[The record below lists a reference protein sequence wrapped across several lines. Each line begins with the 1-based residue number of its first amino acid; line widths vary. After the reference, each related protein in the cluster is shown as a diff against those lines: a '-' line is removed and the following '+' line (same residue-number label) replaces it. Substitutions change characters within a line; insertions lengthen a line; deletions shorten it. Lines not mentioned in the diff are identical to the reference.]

1 MGERMFQHYT
11 RMLGRWWWLLLV
23 SMLIP
28 MMVSYGL
35 VSRQPPVYQ
44 ARATLMVGTSLQT
57 LNPDPWQM
65 NLSTTLAGAYAEL
78 AKQRPVLEAVIDRL
92 GLPRTPDQ
100 LAQQIETRIY
110 SGAQLLEI
118 RVVDTDPEVAAL
130 VANAVADELIR
141 RSPASG
147 ASDPE
152 QQAFIRRQMA
162 DLRARIEGVDSEIAR
177 LTDQMATLTSAAE
190 IREVQDRIAALETV
204 KITYQARYAE
214 FLQLYNPESPNL
226 LTFFDPA
233 SPPQKP
239 VPSRASLIIAVAGAA
254 GLALAIA
261 ALILM
266 DYLDTSLRWENDAV
280 QASLGLPILGAI
292 PQIAHRERA
301 SIKTGQM
308 GSPLLSESIHG
319 IQTTIFFSHPDRAPR
334 TLLITSPGAQE
345 GKSFVLAHLAAALT
359 AAGYR
364 VIAMDVDLR
373 RPSLHEFFEK
383 PNIAGLADLLD
394 GRLAERLPME
404 ALQATEIENLWLL
417 PAGRTSIEPTLLVGS
432 RRFRALLE
440 ELQRHADVVLID
452 SPPVLGPPEATL
464 LASMTD
470 ATLLVVDDGITRHAA
485 ARKAR
490 DRLMG
495 QEGVCLLGV
504 VFNRVRSSLYGYLYG
519 YGYGYYGKNGKP
531 RHRRKKRP
539 YLTLAE
545 AADRLG
551 VSKEAARH
559 WCQAGKLPARRVL
572 FWWRIRPEDVERLI
586 AEALGARASTDQT
599 EKAIE
604 RTIV

>member
-1 MGERMFQHYT
+1 MGEPMFQHYT
-11 RMLGRWWWLLLV
+11 RILGRWWWLLLISTIV
-23 SMLIP
+23 P

-35 VSRQPPVYQ
+35 LSRKPPVYQ

-78 AKQRPVLEAVIDRL
+78 ARQEPVLEAVIDRL
-92 GLPRTPDQ
+92 GLPRAPEQ

-118 RVVDTDPEVAAL
+118 RVMDTDPEVAAL
-130 VANAVADELIR
+130 IANALADELIR
-141 RSPASG
+141 RSPAYG

-152 QQAFIRRQMA
+152 QQAFLRRQMA
-162 DLRARIEGVDSEIAR
+162 DLRARIENVDDEIAR
-177 LTDQMATLTSAAE
+177 LTDQMATLVSAAE

-204 KITYQARYAE
+204 KTTYQARYAD

-226 LTFFDPA
+226 LSLFNAAT
-233 SPPQKP
+233 PPQQP
-239 VPSRASLIIAVAGAA
+239 IPNRALLVVAVAGVA
-254 GLALAIA
+254 GLALAVA

-266 DYLDTSLRWENDAV
+266 DYLDTSLRWENDTV
-280 QASLGLPILGAI
+280 QAGLGLPILGAI
-292 PQIAHRERA
+292 PSVAHRERA
-301 SIKTGQM
+301 SIKAGQM

-319 IQTTIFFSHPDRAPR
+319 IQTTIFFSRPDRAPR

-383 PNIAGLADLLD
+383 PNVVGLANLLD
-394 GRLAERLPME
+394 GRLTGPWPME

-417 PAGRTSIEPTLLVGS
+417 PAGRTSVEPALLVGS
-432 RRFRALLE
+432 RRFRTLLE
-440 ELQRHADVVLID
+440 ELRRHADVVLID
-452 SPPVLGPPEATL
+452 SPPVLGPPEAAL
-464 LASMTD
+464 LASMAD

-495 QEGVCLLGV
+495 QEGVHLMGV
-504 VFNRVRSSLYGYLYG
+504 VFNRVRSSSYGYLYG
-519 YGYGYYGKNGKP
+519 YGYYSRDGKP
-531 RHRRKKRP
+531 RRRRKKRP
-539 YLTLAE
+539 YLTVAE

-551 VSKEAARH
+551 VSKETALH
-559 WCQAGKLPARRVL
+559 WCRTGKLPATRVGL
-572 FWWRIRPEDVERLI
+572 WWRIRPDDVERLI
-586 AEALGARASTDQT
+586 AEALSTGTPVDRT
-599 EKAIE
+599 ESRVTA
-604 RTIV
+604 

>member
-1 MGERMFQHYT
+1 MGES
-11 RMLGRWWWLLLV
+11 MLQRYLRLLGQWWWLLLI
-23 SMLIP
+23 STLIP

-35 VSRQPPVYQ
+35 LSQKPPLYQ

-57 LNPDPWQM
+57 LNPDPWQV

-78 AKQRPVLEAVIDRL
+78 ARQRPVLEAVIDRL
-92 GLPRTPDQ
+92 GLPGTPEQ
-100 LAQQIETRIY
+100 LVQQIETRIY

-118 RVVDTDPEVAAL
+118 RVVDTDPAVAAL
-130 VANAVADELIR
+130 IANALADELIR

-162 DLRARIEGVDSEIAR
+162 DLRARIESVDEEIAR

-190 IREVQDRIAALETV
+190 IREVHDRIAALETV
-204 KITYQARYAE
+204 KTTYQARYAD

-226 LTFFDPA
+226 LTFFDQA
-233 SPPQKP
+233 SPPTSP
-239 VPSRASLIIAVAGAA
+239 LPSRALLIVAVAGAA
-254 GLALAIA
+254 GLALAVA

-266 DYLDTSLRWENDAV
+266 DYLDTSLRWENDTV

-292 PQIAHRERA
+292 PHVAHRERA
-301 SIKTGQM
+301 SIKAGQM

-319 IQTTIFFSHPDRAPR
+319 IQTTLFFSHPDRAPR

-383 PNIAGLADLLD
+383 PNIIGLADLLS
-394 GRLAERLPME
+394 GQLADLLPME
-404 ALQATEIENLWLL
+404 VLQPTGIENLWLL
-417 PAGRTSIEPTLLVGS
+417 PAGRTSIEPALLVGS
-432 RRFRALLE
+432 RRFRALLG
-440 ELQRHADVVLID
+440 ELQRHADVVLMD
-452 SPPVLGPPEATL
+452 SPPVLGPPEAAL
-464 LASMTD
+464 LAGMAD
-470 ATLLVVDDGITRHAA
+470 AALLVVDDGITSHTA

-495 QEGVCLLGV
+495 QEGVRLLGV
-504 VFNRVRSSLYGYLYG
+504 VFNRVRSSSYGYLYG
-519 YGYGYYGKNGKP
+519 YSYYGKNGKP

-539 YLTLAE
+539 YLTLSD

-551 VSKEAARH
+551 VSRETVHH
-559 WCQAGKLPARRVL
+559 WCRTGKLPAKRWGP
-572 FWWRIRPEDVERLI
+572 WWRIQPDDVERLI
-586 AEALGARASTDQT
+586 AEALGKRTHTEGEMAAERAL
-599 EKAIE
+599 
-604 RTIV
+604 V

>member
-1 MGERMFQHYT
+1 MTEFLARY
-11 RMLGRWWWLLLV
+11 GRVLRENWWLLLLGV
-23 SMLIP
+23 LIP

-35 VSRQPPVYQ
+35 LSRRPLLYQ

-65 NLSTTLAGAYAEL
+65 NLSMTLAGAYAEL
-78 AKQRPVLEAVIDRL
+78 AKQGPVLEAVIDRL

-130 VANAVADELIR
+130 IANALADELIR

-147 ASDPE
+147 TSDPE

-162 DLRARIEGVDSEIAR
+162 DLQARIESVDGEIAR
-177 LTDQMATLTSAAE
+177 LTDRMATLTSAAE

-204 KITYQARYAE
+204 KTTYQARYAD

-226 LTFFDPA
+226 LSLFDPA
-233 SPPQKP
+233 SPPQRP
-239 VPSRASLIIAVAGAA
+239 IPSRTMLVVAVAGIA
-254 GLALAIA
+254 GLALAIG
-261 ALILM
+261 ALILI
-266 DYLDTSLRWENDAV
+266 DYLDTSLRWENDTV

-292 PQIAHRERA
+292 PHIAHQERTFP
-301 SIKTGQM
+301 KDGQI

-319 IQTTIFFSHPDRAPR
+319 IQTTIFFSRPDRAPR

-345 GKSFVLAHLAAALT
+345 GKSFVLAHLAVALT

-364 VIAMDVDLR
+364 VIAMDADLR
-373 RPSLHEFFEK
+373 RPSLHEFFDK
-383 PNIAGLADLLD
+383 PNVVGLADLLNGQRVD
-394 GRLAERLPME
+394 RLSTEV
-404 ALQATEIENLWLL
+404 LQKTGIENLWLL
-417 PAGRTSIEPTLLVGS
+417 PAGRTSIEPALLIGS

-440 ELQRHADVVLID
+440 ELQRYADVILID
-452 SPPVLGPPEATL
+452 SPPVLGPPEAAL
-464 LASMTD
+464 LASMAD
-470 ATLLVVDDGITRHAA
+470 ATLLVVDDGITRHTA

-495 QEGVCLLGV
+495 QEEVRLLGV
-504 VFNRVRSSLYGYLYG
+504 VFNRVRSSSYGYLYA
-519 YGYGYYGKNGKP
+519 YGYSSRNGKP

-539 YLTLAE
+539 YLTVAE

-551 VSKEAARH
+551 VSKKTAYH
-559 WCQAGKLPARRVL
+559 WCRTGKLPAKRIGL
-572 FWWRIRPEDVERLI
+572 WWRVRPEDVDRLI
-586 AEALGARASTDQT
+586 AEAMSKRADM
-599 EKAIE
+599 EHAE
-604 RTIV
+604 RTPL

>member
-1 MGERMFQHYT
+1 MGEPMLQRYV
-11 RMLGRWWWLLLV
+11 RMLGRWWLLLI

-35 VSRQPPVYQ
+35 LSQKPPLYQ
-44 ARATLMVGTSLQT
+44 ARATLMVGTTLQT
-57 LNPDPWQM
+57 TNPDPWQM

-78 AKQRPVLEAVIDRL
+78 ARQRPVLEAVIDRL
-92 GLPRTPDQ
+92 GLPRTPEQ
-100 LAQQIETRIY
+100 LVQQIETRIY

-130 VANAVADELIR
+130 IANALADELVR

-147 ASDPE
+147 AVDPE

-162 DLRARIEGVDSEIAR
+162 DLRARIENVDEEIAR
-177 LTDQMATLTSAAE
+177 LTDQMATLTSVAE

-204 KITYQARYAE
+204 KTTYQARYAD

-226 LTFFDPA
+226 LTFFDQASPPA
-233 SPPQKP
+233 SPL
-239 VPSRASLIIAVAGAA
+239 PSRALLIVAVAGAA
-254 GLALAIA
+254 GLALAVA

-266 DYLDTSLRWENDAV
+266 DYLDTSLRWENDTV

-292 PQIAHRERA
+292 PQVAHRERSVLLA
-301 SIKTGQM
+301 GRM
-308 GSPLLSESIHG
+308 EPLLSESVHG
-319 IQTTIFFSHPDRAPR
+319 IQTQIFFTRPDQAPR
-334 TLLITSPGAQE
+334 TLLVTSPSAQE
-345 GKSFVLAHLAAALT
+345 GKSFVLAHLATALT

-383 PNIAGLADLLD
+383 PNIIGLADLLS
-394 GRLAERLPME
+394 GQLADQFPME
-404 ALQATEIENLWLL
+404 VIQPTGIENLWLL
-417 PAGRTSIEPTLLVGS
+417 PAGRTSIEPALLVGS
-432 RRFRALLE
+432 RRFWALLE
-440 ELQRHADVVLID
+440 ELQRHADVVLMD
-452 SPPVLGPPEATL
+452 SPPVLGPPEAAL
-464 LASMTD
+464 LAGMAD
-470 ATLLVVDDGITRHAA
+470 AVLLVVDDGITSHAA

-495 QEGVCLLGV
+495 QEDVRLLGV
-504 VFNRVRSSLYGYLYG
+504 VFNRVRSSSYGYL

-539 YLTLAE
+539 YLTLSE

-551 VSKEAARH
+551 VSRETVRH
-559 WCQAGKLPARRVL
+559 WCRTGKLPAKR
-572 FWWRIRPEDVERLI
+572 WGPGWRIQPDDVERLI
-586 AEALGARASTDQT
+586 AEAMGKRTRTERAM
-599 EKAIE
+599 AAE
-604 RTIV
+604 RVLA

>member
-1 MGERMFQHYT
+1 MTELLSRY
-11 RMLGRWWWLLLV
+11 GRILRENWWLLLLGI
-23 SMLIP
+23 LIP
-28 MMVSYGL
+28 MTISYSL
-35 VSRQPPVYQ
+35 LSRRPPVYQ

-78 AKQRPVLEAVIDRL
+78 VKQGPVLEAVIDRL
-92 GLPRTPDQ
+92 GLPRTPEQ

-130 VANAVADELIR
+130 IANALADELIR

-162 DLRARIEGVDSEIAR
+162 DLQARIESVDGEIAR
-177 LTDQMATLTSAAE
+177 LTDRMATLTSAAE
-190 IREVQDRIAALETV
+190 IREVQERIAALETV
-204 KITYQARYAE
+204 KTTYQARYAD

-226 LTFFDPA
+226 LSLFDPA
-233 SPPQKP
+233 TPPQRP
-239 VPSRASLIIAVAGAA
+239 IPTRTTLIVGVAGLA
-254 GLALAIA
+254 GLALAVG
-261 ALILM
+261 ALILI
-266 DYLDTSLRWENDAV
+266 DYLDTSLRWESDTA

-292 PQIAHRERA
+292 PQIAHQDRA
-301 SIKTGQM
+301 FVRAGQA
-308 GSPLLSESIHG
+308 GSPLLSESVHG

-345 GKSFVLAHLAAALT
+345 GKSFILAHLAVALT

-364 VIAMDVDLR
+364 VIAVDADLR

-383 PNIAGLADLLD
+383 PNVIGLADLLN
-394 GRLAERLPME
+394 GQLADQLPVE
-404 ALQATEIENLWLL
+404 ALQATGIENLRLL
-417 PAGRTSIEPTLLVGS
+417 PAGRTSIEPTLLIGS
-432 RRFRALLE
+432 RRFRILLE
-440 ELQRHADVVLID
+440 ELQRHADVVLLD
-452 SPPVLGPPEATL
+452 SPPVLGPPEAVL
-464 LASMTD
+464 LAGMAD

-490 DRLMG
+490 DRLMS
-495 QEGVCLLGV
+495 QENIHLLGV
-504 VFNRVRSSLYGYLYG
+504 VFNRVRPSSYYGYLH
-519 YGYGYYGKNGKP
+519 GYYTRNGKP

-551 VSKEAARH
+551 VSKKTAYH
-559 WCQAGKLPARRVL
+559 WCRTGKLPAKRVGL
-572 FWWRIRPEDVERLI
+572 WWRVRPEDVDRLI
-586 AEALGARASTDQT
+586 ADAMSKRANV
-599 EKAIE
+599 ERAE
-604 RTIV
+604 RTPL